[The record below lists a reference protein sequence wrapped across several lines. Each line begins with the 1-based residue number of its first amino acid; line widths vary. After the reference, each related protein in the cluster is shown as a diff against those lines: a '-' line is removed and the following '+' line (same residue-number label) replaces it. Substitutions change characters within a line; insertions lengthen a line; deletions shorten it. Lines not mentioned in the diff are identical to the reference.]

1 MTDTNDPKERLTPQR
16 AVRLLRVMVSDLEDI
31 VRESH
36 DDTVRPLRDDRI
48 VRVASCAAMIGDLL
62 IDTINRQDKHREA
75 ISTLASSTV
84 KISEAMGKALDA
96 VGEELGWKW
105 QEDEVETDG

>member
-1 MTDTNDPKERLTPQR
+1 VTDTNEPNERLTPQR

-36 DDTVRPLRDDRI
+36 DDTVRPFHDDRI

-62 IDTINRQDKHREA
+62 IDTIGRQEKHREA
-75 ISTLASSTV
+75 IATMARSTV

-96 VGEELGWKW
+96 VAQELGWQW
-105 QEDEVETDG
+105 EEGERVDG